1 MTARSAILVQ
11 CANGTLHTA
20 ELGFF
25 PLQSRAHRLHEVI
38 GTQHNNLGC
47 NEHQY
52 AEIHLHGDKLKKVK
66 TFTHLGLTLA
76 EDGELDAEV
85 THRVK
90 SLWNNWN
97 TMCGVLGDREHD
109 DECEDQGEGVQ
120 GSGKTDTGVWGR
132 DIGIG
137 EGTGK

>member
-1 MTARSAILVQ
+1 MYAFADDIVLCSTRGEHVQ
-11 CANGTLHTA
+11 RKI
-20 ELGFF
+20 EEWR
-25 PLQSRAHRLHEVI
+25 RALEERGLKI
-38 GTQHNNLGC
+38 GRKKTKYLGC

-85 THRVK
+85 THIVK

-97 TMCGVLGDREHD
+97 TMCGVLGDREH
-109 DECEDQGEGVQ
+109 EREDQGEGVQ